1 MDFEARRRAATA
13 MVVVVAAWFL
23 MWFRKRA
30 ADARSITYGPMA
42 ERDQQRMKN
51 LRYIYES
58 NDVHCVN
65 LLRMR
70 RAPFFQLCDLFR
82 NRDLVTDSI
91 HATVEEQ
98 VAMFLHVV
106 GHNERFRVVD
116 LTFRRSVETISRFFQ
131 RVLYA
136 VGELRNELIVN
147 PCSNVP
153 SKIHDNRRWYPYFKV
168 GSSSFH
174 AQVVPVGSPFVIV
187 KFDSQLLCY
196 FLGLHR
202 CN

>member
-1 MDFEARRRAATA
+1 MRRGAAA
-13 MVVVVAAWFL
+13 MVVAVACWFF
-23 MWFRKRA
+23 MWFRRRVS
-30 ADARSITYGPMA
+30 DARSVTYGPLT
-42 ERDQQRMKN
+42 ERDQQRQHN
-51 LRYIYES
+51 LNYIYNS

-82 NRDLVTDSI
+82 SRELVTDSI

-131 RVLYA
+131 RVLFA
-136 VGELRNELIVN
+136 VGELRNEMIQ
-147 PCSNVP
+147 PPATNVHP
-153 SKIHDNRRWYPYFKV
+153 KIHGSRRWYPYFKV
-168 GSSSFH
+168 GGTFFFI
-174 AQVVPVGSPFVIV
+174 VGYPLPCLFYLTHLNFVNL
-187 KFDSQLLCY
+187 K
-196 FLGLHR
+196 
-202 CN
+202 